1 MLLLLWP
8 DSTETKARHSLAQTL
23 YNLRRELGDELIQ
36 SESVDLLVNP
46 SQLTSDLTEFLDA
59 RSRGDFDRA
68 AELYAGP
75 FLDGFYVPE
84 ADEFERW
91 VEVERTRLREA
102 AIQVLEGAAR
112 RQASAGRHEAALGHW
127 RRVSVLAP
135 HNSRVALGYMT
146 SLADGGDVAGAIQYG
161 RAHELARRKEVGAQP
176 DPSIAALLTRLTSG
190 PWRPSATPAVDEP
203 SKPDAAAPTAVA
215 TPAPTE
221 VQPIRRPGAVRANR
235 RWVIGVG
242 ALVVTVLAL
251 WLLPSVLSGRTAFPA
266 GSVVVMADPID
277 LSGEPGLGRALAAAA
292 AVGLQQSRHLTLL
305 SRQRIADALRRMG
318 RSGDSV
324 LTDSL
329 ALEVAARENARAVL
343 ALTVANVGGEYVLTG
358 RLSSPLDGA
367 DLAVHRESVDGL
379 DGVIQALDRLIRAML
394 ATAGDSRSYRD
405 SIAPL
410 PQVTTRSLE
419 ALKLYAEATQFWNR
433 AGYEQARQLFERAV
447 AVDSGFALAHA
458 ALGSYHYIMNNR
470 PAGDVHFAAAQRLR
484 DRLTFREQLTLDSRI
499 AGIRGDRTEQT
510 RIGKMIAERFPSR
523 DTWYDYGSSL
533 MRQDRCAEA
542 LPALRKALAFDS
554 TIPNTHIN
562 IATCYK
568 ITGENRLALD
578 AYAAAERLDST
589 ALTTFNINHEWGGV
603 LVRLGRYAEAEA
615 AFRRMLAKPDRND
628 QARGH
633 RSLAYLDML
642 RGRYR
647 AAIDHL
653 TAAVV
658 HSRATGAGTS
668 LIRNEALLAE
678 AYLVRGSGALA
689 GRELDDALKVAG
701 AQYVEPGF
709 LALLGRVLVRAN
721 RLRDARSVLARIE
734 GEMRPGDPTD
744 RSARG
749 LMVAELALARGDA
762 PAAFEAIR
770 SDIDPVLAGW
780 RSAVLGRALAA
791 RGVLDS
797 ALVVTAEFNRSQGFG
812 WDTQTEWALAPLEVA
827 RIAEA
832 LGDPA
837 TARAALQTLLDRW
850 QNADQDLRV
859 LADARSSLVRLQSR
873 ANR

>member
-1 MLLLLWP
+1 
-8 DSTETKARHSLAQTL
+8 
-23 YNLRRELGDELIQ
+23 
-36 SESVDLLVNP
+36 
-46 SQLTSDLTEFLDA
+46 
-59 RSRGDFDRA
+59 
-68 AELYAGP
+68 
-75 FLDGFYVPE
+75 
-84 ADEFERW
+84 
-91 VEVERTRLREA
+91 
-102 AIQVLEGAAR
+102 
-112 RQASAGRHEAALGHW
+112 
-127 RRVSVLAP
+127 
-135 HNSRVALGYMT
+135 
-146 SLADGGDVAGAIQYG
+146 
-161 RAHELARRKEVGAQP
+161 
-176 DPSIAALLTRLTSG
+176 
-190 PWRPSATPAVDEP
+190 
-203 SKPDAAAPTAVA
+203 
-215 TPAPTE
+215 
-221 VQPIRRPGAVRANR
+221 
-235 RWVIGVG
+235 
-242 ALVVTVLAL
+242 
-251 WLLPSVLSGRTAFPA
+251 
-266 GSVVVMADPID
+266 
-277 LSGEPGLGRALAAAA
+277 
-292 AVGLQQSRHLTLL
+292 
-305 SRQRIADALRRMG
+305 
-318 RSGDSV
+318 
-324 LTDSL
+324 
-329 ALEVAARENARAVL
+329 
-343 ALTVANVGGEYVLTG
+343 
-358 RLSSPLDGA
+358 
-367 DLAVHRESVDGL
+367 
-379 DGVIQALDRLIRAML
+379 
-394 ATAGDSRSYRD
+394 
-405 SIAPL
+405 
-410 PQVTTRSLE
+410 
-419 ALKLYAEATQFWNR
+419 
-433 AGYEQARQLFERAV
+433 
-447 AVDSGFALAHA
+447 
-458 ALGSYHYIMNNR
+458 
-470 PAGDVHFAAAQRLR
+470 
-484 DRLTFREQLTLDSRI
+484 
-499 AGIRGDRTEQT
+499 
-510 RIGKMIAERFPSR
+510 
-523 DTWYDYGSSL
+523 
-533 MRQDRCAEA
+533 
-542 LPALRKALAFDS
+542 
-554 TIPNTHIN
+554 
-562 IATCYK
+562 
-568 ITGENRLALD
+568 
-578 AYAAAERLDST
+578 
-589 ALTTFNINHEWGGV
+589 
-603 LVRLGRYAEAEA
+603 
-615 AFRRMLAKPDRND
+615 
-628 QARGH
+628 
-633 RSLAYLDML
+633 ML